1 MRSASFVWSG
11 ERPASFAACARSDAR
26 WGPVSPPRRSTPA
39 FVRDHELAHAGL
51 QLEALGPG
59 YVPIHGLSQ
68 LFGGHEYNLFERW
81 FINVPDW

>member
-1 MRSASFVWSG
+1 M
-11 ERPASFAACARSDAR
+11 
-26 WGPVSPPRRSTPA
+26 
-39 FVRDHELAHAGL
+39 VRDHELAHAGL